1 LSASYRYGPPGEV
14 RKLGTPGADFCDE
27 APELYWYWT
36 PLPLSASMWGL
47 RAFRFG
53 WLTTCCGAVVV
64 VTGEPGGVGTAPV
77 IVVVVDGAVVE
88 VVTGNV
94 VEDAEVLV
102 DVVVAGLVVVVDGV
116 GGTVVVV
123 VGPAAPE
130 ASRVGRVRLQT
141 VAMPT
146 TTRRVSRIAR
156 RERGPL
162 RPGSVGSLPPQDRLI
177 RTGLAPLSCLRSL
190 TPSRLTVAIID
201 FAVQEG
207 VGRVDAERER
217 GAKSTSPRTSA

>member
-1 LSASYRYGPPGEV
+1 MSASYRYGPPGEV

-27 APELYWYWT
+27 GPELYWYWT

-53 WLTTCCGAVVV
+53 WLTTCCGVVVV

-102 DVVVAGLVVVVDGV
+102 DVVVAGLVLVVEGV
-116 GGTVVVV
+116 GATVVVV
-123 VGPAAPE
+123 VGPVAPE
-130 ASRVGRVRLQT
+130 ASRVGRVRLPT

-146 TTRRVSRIAR
+146 TTRQVSRIAR
-156 RERGPL
+156 RDRGPL
-162 RPGSVGSLPPQDRLI
+162 RPGSVGSLPPQDHLI

-190 TPSRLTVAIID
+190 TRR
-201 FAVQEG
+201 
-207 VGRVDAERER
+207 VG
-217 GAKSTSPRTSA
+217 SL

>member
-1 LSASYRYGPPGEV
+1 MSASYRYGPPGEV
-14 RKLGTPGADFCDE
+14 RKLGTPGADCCDE
-27 APELYWYWT
+27 GPELYWYWT
-36 PLPLSASMWGL
+36 LLPLSASMWGL
-47 RAFRFG
+47 SAFRFG

-77 IVVVVDGAVVE
+77 IVVAVDGAVVE
-88 VVTGNV
+88 VVAGN
-94 VEDAEVLV
+94 
-102 DVVVAGLVVVVDGV
+102 VVAGLVVVVEGV
-116 GGTVVVV
+116 GATMVVV
-123 VGPAAPE
+123 VGPVAPE
-130 ASRVGRVRLQT
+130 ASRTGRVRLQT

-146 TTRRVSRIAR
+146 TTRVSRIAR

-201 FAVQEG
+201 FAVREG

-217 GAKSTSPRTSA
+217 RAKSTSPCTSA